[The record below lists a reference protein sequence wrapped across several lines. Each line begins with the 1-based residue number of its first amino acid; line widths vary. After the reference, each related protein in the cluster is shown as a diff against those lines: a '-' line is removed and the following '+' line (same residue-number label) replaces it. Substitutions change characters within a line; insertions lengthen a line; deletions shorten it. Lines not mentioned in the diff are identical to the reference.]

1 MTTIDKQ
8 LIGYLKDA
16 HAMQEHVE
24 AALSEL
30 LTTSANEPDM
40 CRPLGRY
47 AERTHVHRREIEAR
61 LRAHRSAPSIVRD
74 AGALFAA
81 VVEGGLGRSR
91 RDTAGRHMRDAY
103 VAVHLQIAAGEMLRR
118 VAERAG
124 DAETAQVAAGLCDDA
139 YAMSRELS
147 DRWDLA
153 VAMSLRQH
161 GVKDVPPPGE
171 GGRPGGGGR

>member
-1 MTTIDKQ
+1 MTTIDRQ
-8 LIGYLKDA
+8 LTGYLKDA
-16 HAMQEHVE
+16 HTVQQHVQ

-30 LTTSANEPDM
+30 LTTFADVPDI

-47 AERTHVHRREIEAR
+47 AERTRAHRREIEAR
-61 LRAHRSAPSIVRD
+61 LRAHRSAPSLLRD
-74 AGALFAA
+74 AGTLFAA

-91 RDTAGRHMRDAY
+91 RDPAGRHMRDAY

-118 VAERAG
+118 VADRAG
-124 DAETAQVAAGLCDDA
+124 DAETAAVATALCDDA

-153 VAMSLRQH
+153 VSTSLRQH
-161 GVKDVPPPGE
+161 GVKDVPPPPPPDGAA
-171 GGRPGGGGR
+171 G

>member
-16 HAMQEHVE
+16 HALQEHVE

-30 LTTSANEPDM
+30 LTTAADEPDM
-40 CRPLGRY
+40 RRPLGHY
-47 AERTHVHRREIEAR
+47 AERSRAHTREIEAR
-61 LRAHRSAPSIVRD
+61 LRAHGSAPSLVRD
-74 AGALFAA
+74 AGMLFAA
-81 VVEGGLGRSR
+81 VVEAGLGRSR
-91 RDTAGRHMRDAY
+91 RDTAGKHMRDAY

-124 DAETAQVAAGLCDDA
+124 DGETVAVARAMCDDA
-139 YAMSRELS
+139 YGMSRGLS

-153 VAMSLRQH
+153 VDMSLRQH
-161 GVKDVPPPGE
+161 GVRDVPPA
-171 GGRPGGGGR
+171 PGGDAR